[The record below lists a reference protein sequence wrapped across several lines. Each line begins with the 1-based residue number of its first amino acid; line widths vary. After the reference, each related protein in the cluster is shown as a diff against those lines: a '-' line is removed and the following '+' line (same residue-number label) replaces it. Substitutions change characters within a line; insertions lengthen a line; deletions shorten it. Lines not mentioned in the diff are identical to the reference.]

1 LLEYQEL
8 SKYFVVTLVSSFLL
22 LGYYLTIIYLY
33 GWHEHLGIGD
43 LRALAIYKTNPNDTA
58 ITNWEN
64 SVQSKIDILN
74 VECVDF
80 SPALYCYDLTIEVQK
95 DCLPHTYMPL
105 CKDYLIGQF
114 TDSNK

>member
-1 LLEYQEL
+1 M
-8 SKYFVVTLVSSFLL
+8 SKYFVVALVSSFLL
-22 LGYYLTIIYLY
+22 LGYYSLNISLY

-43 LRALAIYKTNPNDTA
+43 LLALDIYKSNPNDTA

-74 VECVDF
+74 VECIDF

-95 DCLPHTYMPL
+95 DCLLHIYMPL
-105 CKDYLIGQF
+105 CKDYLIGRF
-114 TDSNK
+114 TETNK

>member
-1 LLEYQEL
+1 M
-8 SKYFVVTLVSSFLL
+8 SKYFVVALVSSFLL
-22 LGYYLTIIYLY
+22 LGYYLPIISLY

-43 LRALAIYKTNPNDTA
+43 LRALDIYKSNPNDTA

-64 SVQSKIDILN
+64 SVQSKLDILN

-105 CKDYLIGQF
+105 CKDYLIGPF
-114 TDSNK
+114 TDTNK